1 MKFTDVYCGWP
12 GAVHNARVLRNS
24 PLFHDAEGR
33 TDDLFAGQTYI
44 IGDAA
49 YLLKTW
55 LLTGFKDN
63 GHLTAQQIRFTH
75 LLSSKRMI
83 VEHSIGLLKGRFRE
97 LKVIADVDRT
107 RFLPKL
113 ITAAC
118 TLHNFC
124 IYSYDEIEHFLDPDD
139 DDGDDFVNTFAD
151 DNKDLTIRQW
161 RRQRELQKSG
171 SRLFV

>member
-1 MKFTDVYCGWP
+1 MISFLDKHT
-12 GAVHNARVLRNS
+12 S
-24 PLFHDAEGR
+24 
-33 TDDLFAGQTYI
+33 YI

-63 GHLTAQQIRFTH
+63 GHLTAQQIRLTH

-83 VEHSIGLLKGRFRE
+83 VERSIGLLKGRFRK

-118 TLHNFC
+118 MHTPQFMHL
-124 IYSYDEIEHFLDPDD
+124 L
-139 DDGDDFVNTFAD
+139 
-151 DNKDLTIRQW
+151 
-161 RRQRELQKSG
+161 
-171 SRLFV
+171 SR

>member
-1 MKFTDVYCGWP
+1 MQPQVVCNNDIKITDVYCGWP
-12 GAVHNARVLRNS
+12 EAVHDARVLRNS
-24 PLFHDAEGR
+24 LLFHDAEGR
-33 TDDLFAGQTYI
+33 TDDLFPGQTYI

-49 YLLKTW
+49 YPW

-83 VEHSIGLLKGRFRE
+83 VERSIGLLKGRFRK

-107 RFLPKL
+107 IFLPKL

-118 TLHNFC
+118 TLHSFC
-124 IYSYDEIEHFLDPDD
+124 IYSHD
-139 DDGDDFVNTFAD
+139 
-151 DNKDLTIRQW
+151 
-161 RRQRELQKSG
+161 
-171 SRLFV
+171 

>member
-1 MKFTDVYCGWP
+1 MKFTEEYCGWP
-12 GAVHNARVLRNS
+12 GAVHYARVLRNR
-24 PLFHDAEGR
+24 PLFHDIEGR
-33 TDDLFAGQTYI
+33 TDDLFPGQTYI

-75 LLSSKRMI
+75 LLSSKRI
-83 VEHSIGLLKGRFRE
+83 TVERSIGLLKGRFRK
-97 LKVIADVDRT
+97 LKGSADVYRT

-113 ITAAC
+113 ITAVC

-124 IYSYDEIEHFLDPDD
+124 IYSPDEIEYFLDPDD
-139 DDGDDFVNTFAD
+139 DDGD
-151 DNKDLTIRQW
+151 RCQ
-161 RRQRELQKSG
+161 
-171 SRLFV
+171 